1 MHGSDVSSEVNSRD
15 YRPDAQSADAFFR
28 QWGVDGDA
36 NYTTKGALVTPIHAR
51 PHRQVYLLQRS
62 EGKLGKSLNKTTGWV
77 HKAAIRQAGVKQ
89 ISGASYESISDEGL
103 WIAVGGQS
111 QLLRVDTVVVCIG
124 QESVNELMPNV
135 GEAPRAQYHAIGG
148 AKKSERLDAKRAIKE
163 GFEIGLLV

>member
-1 MHGSDVSSEVNSRD
+1 M
-15 YRPDAQSADAFFR
+15 Y
-28 QWGVDGDA
+28 
-36 NYTTKGALVTPIHAR
+36 
-51 PHRQVYLLQRS
+51 
-62 EGKLGKSLNKTTGWV
+62 
-77 HKAAIRQAGVKQ
+77 KAAIRQAGVKQ

-103 WIAVGGQS
+103 WITVGGQS